1 LNGDV
6 SEDDVSDNYL
16 PDDELPVFAE
26 EDAEKEDE
34 DDEDEDD
41 EDEDDEDEDDED
53 EDDED
58 EDDENHDGEEEE
70 KDDKGKE
77 RDEVMEEDTDI
88 DMADGASNLHDLTGD
103 ASSPPKQISLKGI
116 PGFDEVVDKDTSAM
130 SNKNTARKVITLC
143 DSDVDNDIR
152 PVTRYIKREVYTPQC
167 GYLEINS
174 SVRGLLIKLSYI

>member
-26 EDAEKEDE
+26 EDAEK
-34 DDEDEDD
+34 

-130 SNKNTARKVITLC
+130 SNKDTARKVITLC

-174 SVRGLLIKLSYI
+174 SVRGLLITLSYI